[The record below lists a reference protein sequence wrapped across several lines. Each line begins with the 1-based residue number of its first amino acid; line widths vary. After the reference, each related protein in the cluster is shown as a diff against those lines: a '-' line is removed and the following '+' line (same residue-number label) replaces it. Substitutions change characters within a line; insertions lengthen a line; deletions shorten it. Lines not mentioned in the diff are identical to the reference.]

1 MNNEHQNMMNFL
13 NEASN
18 SKFVPRKYNIFND
31 QSNACYDIANQ
42 IIYNTEVLKSNISE
56 YNNAF
61 ILVRG

>member
-1 MNNEHQNMMNFL
+1 MMNFL

-18 SKFVPRKYNIFND
+18 SKFVTRNYNIFND
-31 QSNACYDIANQ
+31 QSNAYYNIANQ

>member
-1 MNNEHQNMMNFL
+1 MMNFL

-18 SKFVPRKYNIFND
+18 SKFVTRKYNIFND
-31 QSNACYDIANQ
+31 QSNAYYDIANQ

>member
-1 MNNEHQNMMNFL
+1 MNFL

-18 SKFVPRKYNIFND
+18 SKFVTRKYNIFND
-31 QSNACYDIANQ
+31 QSNAYYDIANQ

>member
-1 MNNEHQNMMNFL
+1 MEHQNMMNFL

-18 SKFVPRKYNIFND
+18 SKFVTRKYNIFND
-31 QSNACYDIANQ
+31 QSNAYYDIANQ